1 MNLTRMS
8 KNGYLPLIAL
18 LGFLGTVAFGSSD
31 SPFANPDKP
40 PPKPAEKGNNLPI
53 PQKFKPPVRQNPSPF
68 ELRGYYKFEGQWR
81 FYLYNKN
88 DREGAWL
95 DSDENSTAISYAGET
110 FVFDTENKEVA
121 HEGFQPITLVETP
134 KPTGKAFTPA
144 PAKSSSPSKPK
155 NPNPTLKKPG
165 SPSIPRPSLPGRPR
179 K

>member
-1 MNLTRMS
+1 MKLIRMR
-8 KNGYLPLIAL
+8 NPNCLLLIAL
-18 LGFLGTVAFGSSD
+18 WGFLGTVVFGSSD

-53 PQKFKPPVRQNPSPF
+53 PQKFKPPVKQQPSPF

-81 FYLYNKN
+81 FYLYNRN

-95 DSDENSTAISYAGET
+95 DSDENSTAVSYAGET

-144 PAKSSSPSKPK
+144 PAKSSSPAKPK
-155 NPNPTLKKPG
+155 NPNPTVKKPG
-165 SPSIPRPSLPGRPR
+165 PPPIPKPR

>member
-1 MNLTRMS
+1 MNLNRMS
-8 KNGYLPLIAL
+8 KNGCLPLIAL

-40 PPKPAEKGNNLPI
+40 PPKPVEKGNNLPI

-95 DSDENSTAISYAGET
+95 DSDENSTAVSYAGET

-155 NPNPTLKKPG
+155 PQNPTLKKPG
-165 SPSIPRPSLPGRPR
+165 PPSIPRPSLPGRPR

>member
-1 MNLTRMS
+1 MNLNRMS
-8 KNGYLPLIAL
+8 KNGCLPLIAL

-40 PPKPAEKGNNLPI
+40 PPKPVEKGNNLPI

-95 DSDENSTAISYAGET
+95 DSDENSTAVSYAGET

-121 HEGFQPITLVETP
+121 HEGFQPITLVETA
-134 KPTGKAFTPA
+134 KPTGKPFTPA
-144 PAKSSSPSKPK
+144 PAKSSSPAKPT
-155 NPNPTLKKPG
+155 PRNPTLKKPG
-165 SPSIPRPSLPGRPR
+165 PPSIPRPSLPGRPR

>member
-1 MNLTRMS
+1 MNLNRMS
-8 KNGYLPLIAL
+8 KNGCLPLIAL

-40 PPKPAEKGNNLPI
+40 PPKPVEKGNNLPI

-95 DSDENSTAISYAGET
+95 DSDENSTAVSYAGET
-110 FVFDTENKEVA
+110 FVFDTENKEVV

-155 NPNPTLKKPG
+155 PQSPTLKKPG
-165 SPSIPRPSLPGRPR
+165 PPSIPRPSLPGRPR

>member
-144 PAKSSSPSKPK
+144 PAKSSSPSKPTP
-155 NPNPTLKKPG
+155 PNPTLKRPG
-165 SPSIPRPSLPGRPR
+165 PPSIPRPSLPGRPR